1 MMQKTQ
7 FYAGGCWHD
16 ASGNNEHQVTNPYTE
31 QPVATVAECS
41 PDDVGHAVRAA
52 RAAFD
57 SWSRTPLRER
67 IDLLKRIAEGLKN
80 RQAEFAQTITT
91 ELGMPLK
98 LSQRIQ
104 VGSPIAT
111 FELAANEAERY
122 AWEERVGHS
131 LILKEAAGVVAA
143 ITPWNY
149 PLHQIAAKLAPALVT
164 GCTVVLKPSE
174 ITPLNALLLAE
185 VIDAAGAPPGVFNLV
200 LGSGVTVGEILAS
213 HPEVDLISFTGST
226 RAGRRIMALASDQ
239 IKRVRLELGGKSAA
253 VVLPGADLA
262 KAVKSTVNACML
274 NSGQTCSALTRLVVS
289 AADYDEAAELAVQ
302 QARSFILGDPFSDRT
317 KLGPLVSR
325 VQRDRVRGFIEKG
338 LSEGASLLAGG
349 MTNGDVPVTG
359 FFVAPTILGDVLP
372 QSTVAQEEIFGPVLS
387 ILRYRDIDD
396 AVAITNGSLY
406 GLSGAV
412 WGPDVDHA
420 LSFARRVRTGQMDI
434 NGAPFN
440 MLAPFGGFKQS
451 GFGRELG
458 RFGLDEFVEMK
469 SVQLPDA

>member
-1 MMQKTQ
+1 
-7 FYAGGCWHD
+7 
-16 ASGNNEHQVTNPYTE
+16 
-31 QPVATVAECS
+31 
-41 PDDVGHAVRAA
+41 
-52 RAAFD
+52 
-57 SWSRTPLRER
+57 
-67 IDLLKRIAEGLKN
+67 
-80 RQAEFAQTITT
+80 
-91 ELGMPLK
+91 
-98 LSQRIQ
+98 
-104 VGSPIAT
+104 
-111 FELAANEAERY
+111 
-122 AWEERVGHS
+122 
-131 LILKEAAGVVAA
+131 
-143 ITPWNY
+143 
-149 PLHQIAAKLAPALVT
+149 
-164 GCTVVLKPSE
+164 
-174 ITPLNALLLAE
+174 
-185 VIDAAGAPPGVFNLV
+185 
-200 LGSGVTVGEILAS
+200 
-213 HPEVDLISFTGST
+213 
-226 RAGRRIMALASDQ
+226 
-239 IKRVRLELGGKSAA
+239 
-253 VVLPGADLA
+253 
-262 KAVKSTVNACML
+262 
-274 NSGQTCSALTRLVVS
+274 
-289 AADYDEAAELAVQ
+289 
-302 QARSFILGDPFSDRT
+302 
-317 KLGPLVSR
+317 
-325 VQRDRVRGFIEKG
+325 VQRDRVRGLIEKG